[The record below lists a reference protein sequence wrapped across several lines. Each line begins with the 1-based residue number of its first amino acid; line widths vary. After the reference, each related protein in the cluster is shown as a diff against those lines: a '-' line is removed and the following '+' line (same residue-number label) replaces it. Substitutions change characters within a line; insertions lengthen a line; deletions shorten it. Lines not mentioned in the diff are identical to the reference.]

1 MVTRSTSTS
10 SSQSSTT
17 RTEPSVARLLPPN
30 RVPST
35 YDLAR
40 GTVAE
45 VPGAGLAD
53 LSQVIYFIGRHLG
66 TRTGSSWRCHRGDRT
81 SHRGVHID
89 SASAPGASP

>member
-66 TRTGSSWRCHRGDRT
+66 TRTGSS
-81 SHRGVHID
+81 
-89 SASAPGASP
+89 